1 MDGRGLLDDPLARV
15 DPPGLPAPTRAPELP
30 PVNELQ
36 IFLAALFVSAAGLN
50 AVANW
55 LKVPYP
61 IPLVIG
67 GLVLGLIPGIPDIHL
82 DPDLVLLVFLPPLLY
97 ASAFFADLRSLRA
110 DARVI
115 SLNAIGLVLVT
126 AGAVAVIA
134 HEVIGLPWAMSF
146 VLGAIVSPTDPAA
159 ATAVMRRVGAPRRM
173 VNVLEGESLVNDAT
187 ALVAYKVAVAVAIG
201 ESVSAGHTVLTFF
214 GDAAGGIAIGL
225 VVGWAIAEVRKRVSD
240 VNTELTIS
248 LFSAYGAFVP
258 ADQIGVSGVLAV
270 VTCGLVLGFRA
281 PEIASP
287 ESRMQGFAL
296 WSILTF
302 LINATLF
309 ILIGLQLPTIV
320 DGLSSRPA
328 GEVVGYAAAVCAA
341 VILVRFVWNF
351 AMTALIRAIDRRPSQ
366 RARRAGWRVRVIGS
380 WSGMR
385 GAVSLAAA
393 LALPLHTNAGD
404 PLPGRD
410 LIQFITF
417 SLILVTV
424 VGQGLTLPWLI
435 RKLGAVEEGTEEENE
450 ETRARLVIAR
460 AALERVDELEN
471 EDWTREATIDRV
483 RQLYQFRQRRFKIR
497 AGKIQDEDGL
507 EESSLAF
514 QRLMHEIYAVQR
526 RELVRLR
533 NTREI
538 SAEVMRRVERELD
551 LEEERLEV

>member
-1 MDGRGLLDDPLARV
+1 VSD
-15 DPPGLPAPTRAPELP
+15 
-30 PVNELQ
+30 LQ

-50 AVANW
+50 AIANW

-61 IPLVIG
+61 IPLVLG

-82 DPDLVLLVFLPPLLY
+82 NPDLVLLVFLPPLLY
-97 ASAFFADLRSLRA
+97 QAAFFADLRSLRA

-115 SLNAIGLVLVT
+115 TLNSIGLTLAT
-126 AGAVAVIA
+126 AAVVGVIA
-134 HEVIGLPWAMSF
+134 HELIDLPWAMSF
-146 VLGAIVSPTDPAA
+146 ALGAIVSPTDPAA
-159 ATAVMRRVGAPRRM
+159 ATAIMRRVGAPRRI
-173 VNVLEGESLVNDAT
+173 VNVLEGESLINDAA

-214 GDAAGGIAIGL
+214 GDVAGGIAIGL
-225 VVGWAIAEVRKRVSD
+225 AVGWVIAEVRKRVND

-258 ADQIGVSGVLAV
+258 ADQLGVSGVLAV
-270 VTCGLVLGFRA
+270 VACGLVLGFRA

-309 ILIGLQLPTIV
+309 ILIGLQLPVIV
-320 DGLSSRPA
+320 EGLAGRSA

-341 VILVRFVWNF
+341 VIAMRFIWTN
-351 AMTALIRAIDRRPSQ
+351 TITLIIRTLDRRPSQ
-366 RARRAGWRVRVIGS
+366 VARRSTWRVRVVSS

-385 GAVSLAAA
+385 GSVSLAAA
-393 LALPLHTNAGD
+393 LALPLHTNGGE

-417 SLILVTV
+417 ALILVTV

-435 RKLGAVEEGTEEENE
+435 RRLGVTDDGTEEESE
-450 ETRARLVIAR
+450 EVRARLVIAK
-460 AALERVDELEN
+460 AALARVDELEG
-471 EDWTREATIDRV
+471 EEWTRDGTIERV
-483 RQLYQFRQRRFKIR
+483 RNLYRYRKRRFAVR
-497 AGKIQDEDGL
+497 AGKIEDEDGI
-507 EESSLAF
+507 EEGSLAY
-514 QRLMHEIYAVQR
+514 QRMMHEIYAVQR
-526 RELVRLR
+526 SELVRLR
-533 NTREI
+533 NQREI

-551 LEEERLEV
+551 LEEQRLEV